1 MSPEWTKRT
10 SVRLNQYT
18 KTMNIQAK
26 ELIDLL
32 EEKDMWNYGD
42 AKPCSIFINQ
52 GNRFGV
58 VTMGNLDDYNVAYKM
73 PNGRL
78 YAKKVTKKEAD
89 QILHISMSKSYQADG
104 SIVLAFGF

>member
-1 MSPEWTKRT
+1 M
-10 SVRLNQYT
+10 Y
-18 KTMNIQAK
+18 K

-32 EEKDMWNYGD
+32 EEKNAWFFGD
-42 AKPCSIFINQ
+42 AKPCKIYINQ
-52 GNRFGV
+52 AYREGV

>member
-1 MSPEWTKRT
+1 
-10 SVRLNQYT
+10 
-18 KTMNIQAK
+18 
-26 ELIDLL
+26 
-32 EEKDMWNYGD
+32 
-42 AKPCSIFINQ
+42 
-52 GNRFGV
+52 
-58 VTMGNLDDYNVAYKM
+58 MGNLDDYNVAYKM